1 MFTQA
6 ESYQR
11 YMGRWSRLLAPELV
25 RFAGVRDGD
34 FVLDVGSGTGSVAS
48 SLRDMFAN
56 VRVNGID
63 ASDEFVRFSRQS
75 VADPRIQFEV
85 GDAQQLPF
93 QNATFD
99 VALSLLVLNFVP
111 DSVRAVREILRV
123 TKPKGVFAAAVWDL
137 GPQGTQ
143 MLRMFWDE
151 VITLDPAAR
160 SIDEATMSLCR
171 EGALAALCQQQGL
184 QSVLASSLTVPL
196 PFASFDDYWA
206 PFLLGVGPAGKYVEN
221 LKPEHR
227 DRLRARL
234 QLRLFGTRVDRPF
247 ELQARAWAVK
257 GTIPS

>member
-11 YMGRWSRLLAPELV
+11 YMGRWSQMLAPELV

-56 VRVNGID
+56 VRVSGVD
-63 ASDEFVRFSRQS
+63 ASEEFVRFARQR
-75 VADPRIQFEV
+75 VTDPRIQFEV
-85 GDAQQLPF
+85 GDAQHLPF

-111 DSVRAVREILRV
+111 DSARAVREILRV
-123 TKPKGVFAAAVWDL
+123 TKPKGVLAAAVWDL

-151 VITLDPAAR
+151 VISLDPGAR
-160 SIDEATMSLCR
+160 AFDEATMSLCR
-171 EGALAALCQQQGL
+171 DGALGALCQQQGL
-184 QSVLASSLTVPL
+184 ESVLASSLTVPL
-196 PFASFDDYWA
+196 QFASFEDYWA
-206 PFLLGVGPAGKYVEN
+206 PFLLGVGPAGKYVES

-234 QLRLFGTRVDRPF
+234 QVRLTGTRSDRPF

-257 GTIPS
+257 GIVPA